1 MLAILE
7 RTRRVALREP
17 PAQLMRFVWH
27 VSGKHQVILCVLSA
41 MVFLLATL
49 PLELQRRLVNQA
61 TVGAPFEPLLWLAGL
76 YLAAAM
82 AEGGTKFVMNVY
94 RGWVGEKAVRWLR
107 RCIDRR
113 VADKPDGTSASM
125 MLSEA
130 EPVAGFVAVSVS
142 EPVLQIGLL
151 GSVLGYL
158 LFLQPKMAAVSILI
172 LVPQTVLV
180 PFVQRAVNER
190 IPKRIAVTREIGAGL
205 VTGKKRGPLS
215 ILINRVFDLNFT
227 IYKLKY
233 GLNFSMNA
241 LHHVGTA
248 AVLGVGGWLVV
259 NGQTEIG
266 TVVAFVTGLAKVR
279 DPWSDVI
286 NWFRDLSAT
295 KTRYKLLAKALG
307 GAC

>member
-1 MLAILE
+1 VLDIPE
-7 RTRRVALREP
+7 KSRRAALKEP
-17 PAQLMRFVWH
+17 PALLMKFVWH
-27 VSGKHQVILCVLSA
+27 ISGKHQIILCVLSV

-61 TVGAPFEPLLWLAGL
+61 TIGAPFEPLLWLAGL
-76 YLAAAM
+76 YLAAAL

-113 VADKPDGTSASM
+113 VADTTDGSSASM

-142 EPVLQIGLL
+142 EPVLQLGLL

-158 LFLQPKMAAVSILI
+158 LYLQPAMAAVSIVL

-190 IPKRIAVTREIGAGL
+190 IAKRIAVTREIGAGL
-205 VTGKKRGPLS
+205 VVGKRKGSLS
-215 ILINRVFDLNFT
+215 LLINRVFDLNFT

-233 GLNFSMNA
+233 GLNFTMNA

-259 NGQTEIG
+259 RGETEIG
-266 TVVAFVTGLAKVR
+266 TVVAFATGLAKVR
-279 DPWSDVI
+279 DPWSDAI
-286 NWFRDLSAT
+286 NWFRDLSST
-295 KTRYKLLAKALG
+295 RTRYALLAKALG
-307 GAC
+307 TPC

>member
-1 MLAILE
+1 
-7 RTRRVALREP
+7 
-17 PAQLMRFVWH
+17 MRFVWY
-27 VSGKHQVILCVLSA
+27 VSGKHQIILCVLSVI
-41 MVFLLATL
+41 VFMLATL
-49 PLELQRRLVNQA
+49 PLELQRRLVNKA
-61 TVGAPFEPLLWLAGL
+61 TVGAAVEPLLWLAAL

-82 AEGGTKFVMNVY
+82 AEGATKFVMNVY

-113 VADKPDGTSASM
+113 VNDKPDGTSASM

-158 LFLQPKMAAVSILI
+158 LFLQPAMAGLSILL
-172 LVPQTVLV
+172 LVPQTILV

-190 IPKRIAVTREIGAGL
+190 IAKRIAVTREIGAGL
-205 VTGKKRGPLS
+205 VHGKRRGTLS
-215 ILINRVFDLNFT
+215 VLINRVFDLNFM

-259 NGQTEIG
+259 QGQTEIG

-295 KTRYKLLAKALG
+295 KTRYALLAKALG